1 MTIFEGSLSLDG
13 FPNIFRPTQE
23 PIYAVRTHP
32 VTPFKT
38 HCSWLITQGCCSLL
52 KVNARHFCAKK
63 KCHLTSIFTMFTM
76 FPPQRIWGLGS
87 NLVTVAIFIPT
98 NGDLVVVAPKIP
110 QWFFN
115 RMIRDDHW
123 GIPKSPSNPVQN
135 EVFNQSINQKP

>member
-63 KCHLTSIFTMFTM
+63 NAILLRYLPCLPCS
-76 FPPQRIWGLGS
+76 PQRIWGLGS

-115 RMIRDDHW
+115 GMIRDDH
-123 GIPKSPSNPVQN
+123 
-135 EVFNQSINQKP
+135 